1 MLTVAPPALTGSMA
15 ATPLK
20 SALKRKHSDI
30 TEPEENN
37 SQETYSSKRAKVQF
51 NEEDNKTEIIKAWN
65 DDKALALV
73 REEVRRA
80 LERHLAG
87 DSSSYD
93 SLRQLLTTKPFSDDA
108 PSNTLLR
115 RYIIALTGFTNLMG
129 GRCAELVEAVLETQW
144 LGREEDTV
152 ICYRRLLVNMI
163 ATHGGFAQTILN
175 SLVDKFVNCK
185 ASHILSNQTYTN
197 ATYSAWLCWPPA

>member
-1 MLTVAPPALTGSMA
+1 MLSVAQPGSMM

-30 TEPEENN
+30 TEPEENS
-37 SQETYSSKRAKVQF
+37 SQELYSSKRVKVQF
-51 NEEDNKTEIIKAWN
+51 SEDNTTEIIKAWN

-80 LERHLAG
+80 LERHIAG

-93 SLRQLLTTKPFSDDA
+93 SLTELLTIKPFSDDA

-115 RYIIALTGFTNLMG
+115 RYVIALTGFTNLMG
-129 GRCAELVEAVLETQW
+129 KKCAELVEAVLEIQW
-144 LGREEDTV
+144 MGRDEDTV
-152 ICYRRLLVNMI
+152 VCYRRLLVNMI
-163 ATHGGFAQTILN
+163 ATHGGFAQTILS

-185 ASHILSNQTYTN
+185 ASLFDLSGIY
-197 ATYSAWLCWPPA
+197 